1 MYDVKQLIAAVRA
14 RNGIRVEPDDPIFA
28 LVTINELVLEQ
39 AARRVSDEITTRLV
53 AFNAGMD
60 KTERRAGSLLA
71 QDVKEAGTQIGEN
84 VARTGR
90 VVECHRR
97 AGAQAS
103 PAPGRWKH
111 RALKRAF
118 AAGSRVTQ
126 PVPNIW
132 RNRDA
137 CIGTNATRPD

>member
-60 KTERRAGSLLA
+60 KTERRAGRVCSR
-71 QDVKEAGTQIGEN
+71 
-84 VARTGR
+84 RT
-90 VVECHRR
+90 
-97 AGAQAS
+97 
-103 PAPGRWKH
+103 
-111 RALKRAF
+111 
-118 AAGSRVTQ
+118 
-126 PVPNIW
+126 
-132 RNRDA
+132 
-137 CIGTNATRPD
+137 